1 MDFDFLSLLLFVLYL
16 VTAAFRIWVTKRNLA
31 RGVLSNLKSEFW
43 SSNCSN
49 VSLFWSLLFHI
60 PKAKMTWPPHLHLCE
75 IAFNRH
81 PFFTCDLE
89 FLIVSFSLLHLIFFF
104 LWWFHGFN
112 DIAPPENLSE
122 HNTRRLLQ
130 AVCLCLFTQFLPL
143 LFLVL
148 TYLFAFQI

>member
-89 FLIVSFSLLHLIFFF
+89 FLIVSFSLLHLIFFSCDDFTALMILLRQKIYRNTTPGDCCRQYVFVF
-104 LWWFHGFN
+104 LLSFFHCYF
-112 DIAPPENLSE
+112 
-122 HNTRRLLQ
+122 
-130 AVCLCLFTQFLPL
+130 
-143 LFLVL
+143 
-148 TYLFAFQI
+148 